1 LDGRRFYSALDSE
14 VPSDG
19 VVTIDFQQG
28 DNCGGSDLSPWWYNS
43 YQCTDGKID
52 AQLVANALVFRK
64 VGSSAAIDIRSTV
77 KACKYGGDHC
87 VSFIPPALD
96 TGAAY
101 ELVLPKGS
109 IYSPIAGPTRSDFT
123 IKLFGPFPFDL
134 PFSRTLS
141 DLGARRWQIYLRHGL
156 ASDVACDATSCPALA
171 AQLTLADS
179 SSGAN
184 VAFELTRVSLSTV
197 ELYVPTATA
206 RQSFT
211 LTVTGSA
218 AITDGFGLPLRAG
231 RCACH
236 SRSDAN
242 AHVRRRQCL

>member
-1 LDGRRFYSALDSE
+1 MGVDPDSAVDSE

-19 VVTIDFQQG
+19 VVTIDFEQG
-28 DNCGGSDLSPWWYNS
+28 DNCGASFVSPWWYNS

-64 VGSSAAIDIRSTV
+64 VGSSAAIDIRSTI

-96 TGAAY
+96 TGATY

-134 PFSRTLS
+134 PFSRTLNNP
-141 DLGARRWQIYLRHGL
+141 QF
-156 ASDVACDATSCPALA
+156 AS
-171 AQLTLADS
+171 LADLFAS
-179 SSGAN
+179 R
-184 VAFELTRVSLSTV
+184 TRERMLS
-197 ELYVPTATA
+197 AM
-206 RQSFT
+206 
-211 LTVTGSA
+211 
-218 AITDGFGLPLRAG
+218 
-231 RCACH
+231 
-236 SRSDAN
+236 
-242 AHVRRRQCL
+242 RRRAARSLRS